1 MADTPQYFDLVTMGR
16 IGVDLYP
23 LQTGVP
29 LSQVETF
36 GKFLGGSAANVAVAA
51 ARLGRSAAV
60 ITRTGD
66 DPFGTY
72 LHEALKDFGVDDRWV
87 TPVAAYPTPVTF
99 CEIFPPD
106 DFPLYFYRRPK
117 APDLEIHP
125 HELDLPAIRAA
136 GIFWVTGTGLS
147 EEPSRTATLA
157 ALQARAKA
165 GTTVFDLDW
174 RPMFWKDPDQ
184 ARPYYREALRHAT
197 VAVGNL
203 DECEVATGVREPEAC
218 AEALLAAGVELAV
231 VKQGPRGC
239 WPCTGTAAGPRC
251 PRCRSR
257 WSTASAPATPSAV
270 RSATVCSPAGTW
282 SGPCATPTRP
292 APSSPRASPA
302 RPPCRPRR
310 RSPASSRGT
319 RRAGRPSP
327 ERSPSLKL
335 SIPELTTVRARH
347 PEAVAEAAARRA
359 RRPLIGDSGRL
370 MIVAAD
376 HPARGALGI
385 GDRRLAM
392 ADRADLLERL
402 CVALSRPGVDG
413 VLATADILE
422 DLLLLG
428 ALENKVVMGSMNRGG
443 LAGASFEM
451 DDRFTGHR
459 AEDIQRL
466 GFDAGKLLVRI
477 DYDDPGSLATLEA
490 SARAVDAMAARRLPV
505 FVEPFISRRVDGRVR
520 NDLSAEAVTRSIAIA
535 SGLGGTSAYT
545 WLKLP
550 VTEHVDDMEAVLR
563 TSTLPVVLLGGEVGD
578 QEAAYERWGKALR
591 LPTVQGMVVGRSLL
605 YPAEGSVETAVDT
618 AVGLL

>member
-1 MADTPQYFDLVTMGR
+1 M
-16 IGVDLYP
+16 
-23 LQTGVP
+23 
-29 LSQVETF
+29 
-36 GKFLGGSAANVAVAA
+36 
-51 ARLGRSAAV
+51 
-60 ITRTGD
+60 
-66 DPFGTY
+66 
-72 LHEALKDFGVDDRWV
+72 
-87 TPVAAYPTPVTF
+87 
-99 CEIFPPD
+99 
-106 DFPLYFYRRPK
+106 
-117 APDLEIHP
+117 
-125 HELDLPAIRAA
+125 
-136 GIFWVTGTGLS
+136 
-147 EEPSRTATLA
+147 
-157 ALQARAKA
+157 
-165 GTTVFDLDW
+165 
-174 RPMFWKDPDQ
+174 
-184 ARPYYREALRHAT
+184 
-197 VAVGNL
+197 
-203 DECEVATGVREPEAC
+203 
-218 AEALLAAGVELAV
+218 
-231 VKQGPRGC
+231 
-239 WPCTGTAAGPRC
+239 
-251 PRCRSR
+251 
-257 WSTASAPATPSAV
+257 
-270 RSATVCSPAGTW
+270 
-282 SGPCATPTRP
+282 
-292 APSSPRASPA
+292 
-302 RPPCRPRR
+302 
-310 RSPASSRGT
+310 
-319 RRAGRPSP
+319 
-327 ERSPSLKL
+327 KL

-347 PEAVAEAAARRA
+347 PEAVAEAAARRT

-459 AEDIQRL
+459 AEDIERL

-477 DYDDPGSLATLEA
+477 DYDDPGSLTTLEA

-520 NDLSAEAVTRSIAIA
+520 NDLSAEAVTRSVAIA

-550 VTEHVDDMEAVLR
+550 VTENVDDMDEVLR

-605 YPAEGSVETAVDT
+605 YPAEGGVETAVDT